1 MIVFIPAIFI
11 SCSISKV
18 CDYRGAKGDFREK
31 RNNSFIVTKALSM
44 ILFCLINIDRD
55 SRYITGLHSDA
66 WVAFS
71 RETYWKM
78 NLLLS
83 RLNGVSFV
91 DGVWKK
97 HSNNLFHV
105 FNPATLDKIG
115 SVPDMTVEDTQI
127 ATTAAYKVLQGWK
140 TTTARHRANVL
151 KKWHS
156 LILDNKE
163 QLAQLITL
171 ECGKP
176 INESLGEFSYGAK
189 FMEWFSEE
197 PSRINGDWISPTSAD
212 RRIIVMKQPVG
223 VAALICPWNFP
234 LAMIA
239 RKVAPA
245 LAAGCS
251 VVIKP
256 ASETPF
262 TCLAFASLGAQAG
275 VPEGVVNVITASR
288 TNTPAVGKSLCED
301 RRIRKISFTGSTQV
315 GKLLASQSVS
325 TMKRVSLELGGNAPF
340 IVFEDADVDKAVD
353 GVMASKFRNAGQ
365 TCVCTNRIYVHRSI
379 QAVFTTK
386 LRSKIQSL
394 KVGLPNDPKTQIGP
408 LISKEAVLKVQRHI
422 SDAVSLGAKVELGGN
437 RLQRVGDFFFEPT
450 LLSGMTKEMAVASE
464 ETFGPIAAVFSFD
477 TEQEVVTL
485 ANASDVGLAAYF
497 YSSNVSRIFRVAEQL
512 QVGMVGVNEAL
523 ISTEV
528 APFGGLK
535 DSGLGREGS
544 IYGINEYLDLKYVCL
559 GNV

>member
-176 INESLGEFSYGAK
+176 INESLGEVSYGAS
-189 FMEWFSEE
+189 FMEWFAEE
-197 PSRINGDWISPTSAD
+197 ASRINGDWISPTSAD